1 MAITITWATKV
12 INIPQADLIFV
23 SGSLYRLDLNAFR
36 LILKDLEASV
46 FGIAELDTHS
56 HNPPVTIAG
65 TVLARVVEIINGYT
79 ITFEDGQYAV
89 ELIGANSNVA
99 GVVNI
104 NQVATR
110 SFNTAGLI
118 QAGTSL
124 SATEQARL
132 IRIEQI
138 IRNQTIVD
146 QADGKLKVKSDD
158 SLTVILESLIWEDA
172 AGTIAYRGRGI
183 EKRERLETP

>member
-1 MAITITWATKV
+1 
-12 INIPQADLIFV
+12 
-23 SGSLYRLDLNAFR
+23 
-36 LILKDLEASV
+36 
-46 FGIAELDTHS
+46 
-56 HNPPVTIAG
+56 
-65 TVLARVVEIINGYT
+65 VVEIINGYT